1 MAKDRTESKYIS
13 VAADV
18 ELHYLDRGAG
28 QPILFIPGLTFAG
41 EIFAA
46 QVEHFSQTHRVIAI
60 DPRGQGLSTKTP
72 HGNDYLTHGRDLSA
86 LIEALDLQDLV
97 LVGWS
102 TGNLDVWAYLS
113 QYGSARLKAAVTVD
127 MSPLPLSPDP
137 QGWVEATIEEIRM
150 VATQVLTSAEGTR
163 AFFSDYATG
172 VMVQRPME
180 PGELEYLLDMSAK
193 TPYYICQALFNN
205 AVLSDFFDVVRQTSE
220 TLPSL
225 MFIAEHW
232 SETARPFM
240 AKNFPAVKTHVMG
253 GHLMFYEY
261 PGQWNKVLEDFLAGI
276 K

>member
-1 MAKDRTESKYIS
+1 MAIDRTESKYIS

-46 QVEHFSQTHRVIAI
+46 QIEHFSKSHRVIAI
-60 DPRGQGLSTKTP
+60 DPRGQGLSTKTV
-72 HGNDYLTHGRDLSA
+72 HGNDYLTHGRDLAA
-86 LIEALDLQDLV
+86 LIEALDLKDLV

-102 TGNLDVWAYLS
+102 TGNLEVWAYIS
-113 QYGSARLKAAVTVD
+113 QYGSERLKAAVTID

-137 QGWVEATIEEIRM
+137 ECWTEASIEEIRM
-150 VATQVLTSAEGTR
+150 VASQVLTSAEGTR

-180 PGELEYLLDMSAK
+180 PGELEYLLDISAR

-205 AVLSDFFDVVRQTSE
+205 AVLSDFFDTARQVSE

-232 SETARPFM
+232 AEVAQPFM
-240 AKNFPAVKTHVMG
+240 TRNFPGTKTHVMG

-261 PGQWNKVLEDFLAGI
+261 PEQWNRVLEDFLAHI
-276 K
+276 R